1 MESKKDI
8 FWDQKYI
15 SGKTGWDIGYV
26 STPIKEYADQ
36 LKNKDLKILIPG
48 SGNSYEA
55 EYLFKT
61 GFTNVFVADIST
73 YPLKNFQ
80 QRVPDFPKNH
90 LLHIDFFDI
99 QQQFDLIFE
108 QTFFCALHPSRRK
121 DYVNQI
127 HQLLKPQGKLVGL
140 LFKFPLNPESGPPY
154 GGDFVEYQELFSAK
168 FDIEI
173 METAKNSIPPRMNNE
188 LFIKMRRK

>member
-1 MESKKDI
+1 MKMKTTD
-8 FWDQKYI
+8 WDERYKT
-15 SGKTGWDIGYV
+15 GKTGWNIGYA

-36 LKNKDLKILIPG
+36 LKDKELKILIPG

-55 EYLFKT
+55 EYFFNNGFK
-61 GFTNVFVADIST
+61 NVFVADISA

-80 QRVPDFPKNH
+80 ERVPNFPKEH
-90 LLHIDFFDI
+90 LLHIDFFEID
-99 QQQFDLIFE
+99 QQFDLIIE

-121 DYVNQI
+121 DYVDKV
-127 HQLLKPQGKLVGL
+127 HQLLYPQGKLIGL

-154 GGDFVEYQELFSAK
+154 GGNLMEYQELFSPK
-168 FDIEI
+168 FDIQI

-188 LFIKMRRK
+188 LFIKMKKK